1 MNIKN
6 FQSALTQGGVR
17 TNLFI
22 VEGKIGQ
29 NTSNKTRFLVQPA
42 SLPPRR
48 DVCCWIRQRSSL
60 PSWLARAVR
69 QHQLVANVRD

>member
-22 VEGKIGQ
+22 VEGKIGA
-29 NTSNKTRFLVQPA
+29 NTSSKTRFLVKAA
-42 SLPPRR
+42 SLPPSTLGTIPIPYRGR
-48 DVCCWIRQRSSL
+48 TIKIPGDRSF
-60 PSWLARAVR
+60 
-69 QHQLVANVRD
+69 D

>member
-22 VEGKIGQ
+22 VEGRIGQ
-29 NTSNKTRFLVQPA
+29 NTSNKTRFLVKAA
-42 SLPPRR
+42 SLPH
-48 DVCCWIRQRSSL
+48 
-60 PSWLARAVR
+60 
-69 QHQLVANVRD
+69 QH